1 MLVTLQ
7 HTNEYEK
14 TVSAG
19 TSYIVCFRGTNR
31 RRTEIACIVWTA
43 QVFCGIWFGG
53 NVVYFLEQAGFD
65 QEKAFDMGIGTGGLA
80 LAGTM
85 VAWWVMTHVGR
96 RRLYLVGLAT
106 MFCILLIVGFMGIP
120 QPNTAIGYISGVF
133 MMIFTLTFDLTVG
146 PVAYCLVA
154 EIPSTRLRIET
165 VVLARNT
172 YNVAS
177 IIANF
182 LNPPILNPTA
192 WNLRGKGG
200 FVWCGFCLLEL
211 VYMFFR
217 LPEPKGL
224 SPGELDVLFE
234 RGVNARGFKNAQVDA
249 FRSDSLVL
257 ANDDDFNGKE
267 IETKGSEKV

>member
-1 MLVTLQ
+1 MLVALQ

-14 TVSAG
+14 TVSEG
-19 TSYIVCFRGTNR
+19 TSYIDCFRGTNR

-65 QEKAFDMGIGTGGLA
+65 AEKAFDFGIGTGGLA

-96 RRLYLVGLAT
+96 RRLYLVGLSV
-106 MFCILLIVGFMGIP
+106 MFTILLVVGFMGIP
-120 QPNTAIGYISGVF
+120 APNQAIGYISGAF
-133 MMIFTLTFDLTVG
+133 MMISTLTFDLTVG

-154 EIPSTRLRIET
+154 EILSTRLRIKT

-200 FVWCGFCLLEL
+200 FVWCGFCLAEL
-211 VYMFFR
+211 VYMWFR

-224 SPGELDVLFE
+224 SPELDVLFE
-234 RGVNARGFKNAQVDA
+234 RGVNARHFAKSRVDA
-249 FRSDSLVL
+249 FRSDSLMLV
-257 ANDDDFNGKE
+257 NDDGLDQSHVGP
-267 IETKGSEKV
+267 KGAEKV